1 MTKKIFRS
9 TVLVSAMILILG
21 SAFVLGVLYQYFG
34 KQLDGELEK
43 EASYL
48 AYGVEQNGVDYLEQI
63 KQKDARITYVDASGT
78 VLYDSQADASSMENH
93 SDRKEIQEALENY
106 GVDIHFITGGTLT
119 NLTFLSHALRPYE
132 AVISADTGH
141 INTHETG
148 AIEASGHKVLSIPCT
163 DGKLTADL
171 IRPVLKQHEN
181 EHWVEPRLVYISL
194 PTELGTV
201 YTKEELEK
209 LYQFCKRHNL
219 YLYIDGARL
228 AMALAVEET
237 QLTLKDLPDLC
248 DAFYIG
254 GTKNGAMFGEALI
267 LVNDDLKDH
276 FRFNMKQ
283 RGAILAKGWMI
294 GVQFEELFQDN
305 LYLELGKRSV
315 ALAQRLKEG
324 FIDCKIPFLCDSP
337 TNQLFPIFPNEFA
350 KKINENYVT
359 TFQCKP
365 DENHTCLRFC
375 TSWAT
380 NEQAVEDFIKDLKQ
394 WSYIYA

>member
-1 MTKKIFRS
+1 MYSFQNDYS
-9 TVLVSAMILILG
+9 EGAHPNILRALETINYHQNNSYG
-21 SAFVLGVLYQYFG
+21 
-34 KQLDGELEK
+34 LDEHCD
-43 EASYL
+43 
-48 AYGVEQNGVDYLEQI
+48 N
-63 KQKDARITYVDASGT
+63 ARD
-78 VLYDSQADASSMENH
+78 
-93 SDRKEIQEALENY
+93 KIQEALENY

-132 AVISADTGH
+132 AVISTDTGH

-315 ALAQRLKEG
+315 ALAQRLKQG

>member
-1 MTKKIFRS
+1 MYSFQNDYS
-9 TVLVSAMILILG
+9 EGAHPNILRALETINYHQNNSYG
-21 SAFVLGVLYQYFG
+21 
-34 KQLDGELEK
+34 LDEHCD
-43 EASYL
+43 
-48 AYGVEQNGVDYLEQI
+48 N
-63 KQKDARITYVDASGT
+63 ARD
-78 VLYDSQADASSMENH
+78 
-93 SDRKEIQEALENY
+93 KIQEALENY

-315 ALAQRLKEG
+315 ALAQRLKQG

-350 KKINENYVT
+350 KKINENYVI

>member
-1 MTKKIFRS
+1 MYSFQNDYS
-9 TVLVSAMILILG
+9 EGAHPNILRALETINYHQNNSYG
-21 SAFVLGVLYQYFG
+21 
-34 KQLDGELEK
+34 LDEHCD
-43 EASYL
+43 
-48 AYGVEQNGVDYLEQI
+48 N
-63 KQKDARITYVDASGT
+63 ARD
-78 VLYDSQADASSMENH
+78 
-93 SDRKEIQEALENY
+93 KIQEALENY

-315 ALAQRLKEG
+315 ALAQRLKQG

-365 DENHTCLRFC
+365 YENYTCLRFC
-375 TSWAT
+375 TSLAT

>member
-1 MTKKIFRS
+1 MYSFQNDYS
-9 TVLVSAMILILG
+9 EGAHPNILRALETINYHQNNSYG
-21 SAFVLGVLYQYFG
+21 
-34 KQLDGELEK
+34 LDEHCD
-43 EASYL
+43 
-48 AYGVEQNGVDYLEQI
+48 N
-63 KQKDARITYVDASGT
+63 ARD
-78 VLYDSQADASSMENH
+78 
-93 SDRKEIQEALENY
+93 KIQEALENY

-201 YTKEELEK
+201 YAKEELEK

-315 ALAQRLKEG
+315 ALAQRLKQG

-365 DENHTCLRFC
+365 DENHTRLRFC

>member
-1 MTKKIFRS
+1 MYSFQNDYS
-9 TVLVSAMILILG
+9 EGAHPNILRALETINYHQNNSYG
-21 SAFVLGVLYQYFG
+21 
-34 KQLDGELEK
+34 LDEHCD
-43 EASYL
+43 
-48 AYGVEQNGVDYLEQI
+48 N
-63 KQKDARITYVDASGT
+63 ARD
-78 VLYDSQADASSMENH
+78 
-93 SDRKEIQEALENY
+93 KIQEALENY

-365 DENHTCLRFC
+365 YENHTCLRFF

>member
-1 MTKKIFRS
+1 MYSFQNDYS
-9 TVLVSAMILILG
+9 EGAHPNILRALETINYHQNNSYG
-21 SAFVLGVLYQYFG
+21 
-34 KQLDGELEK
+34 LDEHCD
-43 EASYL
+43 
-48 AYGVEQNGVDYLEQI
+48 N
-63 KQKDARITYVDASGT
+63 ARD
-78 VLYDSQADASSMENH
+78 
-93 SDRKEIQEALENY
+93 KIQEALENY

-194 PTELGTV
+194 PTELGIV

-324 FIDCKIPFLCDSP
+324 FIDCKIPFLCELCG
-337 TNQLFPIFPNEFA
+337 LFD
-350 KKINENYVT
+350 Y
-359 TFQCKP
+359 
-365 DENHTCLRFC
+365 
-375 TSWAT
+375 
-380 NEQAVEDFIKDLKQ
+380 
-394 WSYIYA
+394 

>member
-1 MTKKIFRS
+1 MYSFQNDYS
-9 TVLVSAMILILG
+9 EGAHPNILRALETINYHQNNSYG
-21 SAFVLGVLYQYFG
+21 
-34 KQLDGELEK
+34 LDEHCD
-43 EASYL
+43 
-48 AYGVEQNGVDYLEQI
+48 N
-63 KQKDARITYVDASGT
+63 ARD
-78 VLYDSQADASSMENH
+78 
-93 SDRKEIQEALENY
+93 KIQEALENY

-324 FIDCKIPFLCDSP
+324 FIDQSA
-337 TNQLFPIFPNEFA
+337 FPDFPE
-350 KKINENYVT
+350 
-359 TFQCKP
+359 
-365 DENHTCLRFC
+365 
-375 TSWAT
+375 
-380 NEQAVEDFIKDLKQ
+380 
-394 WSYIYA
+394 

>member
-1 MTKKIFRS
+1 MYSFQNDYS
-9 TVLVSAMILILG
+9 EGAHPNILRALETINYHQNNSYG
-21 SAFVLGVLYQYFG
+21 
-34 KQLDGELEK
+34 LDEHCD
-43 EASYL
+43 
-48 AYGVEQNGVDYLEQI
+48 N
-63 KQKDARITYVDASGT
+63 ARD
-78 VLYDSQADASSMENH
+78 
-93 SDRKEIQEALENY
+93 KIQEALENY

-194 PTELGTV
+194 PTELGTF

-267 LVNDDLKDH
+267 LVNDDLKDN

-394 WSYIYA
+394 LSYIYA

>member
-1 MTKKIFRS
+1 MYSFQNDYS
-9 TVLVSAMILILG
+9 EGAHPNILRALETINYHQNNSYG
-21 SAFVLGVLYQYFG
+21 
-34 KQLDGELEK
+34 LDEHCD
-43 EASYL
+43 
-48 AYGVEQNGVDYLEQI
+48 N
-63 KQKDARITYVDASGT
+63 ARD
-78 VLYDSQADASSMENH
+78 
-93 SDRKEIQEALENY
+93 KIQEALENY

-315 ALAQRLKEG
+315 ALAQR
-324 FIDCKIPFLCDSP
+324 
-337 TNQLFPIFPNEFA
+337 
-350 KKINENYVT
+350 
-359 TFQCKP
+359 
-365 DENHTCLRFC
+365 
-375 TSWAT
+375 
-380 NEQAVEDFIKDLKQ
+380 
-394 WSYIYA
+394 

>member
-1 MTKKIFRS
+1 MYSFQNDYS
-9 TVLVSAMILILG
+9 EGAHPNILRALETINYHQNNSYG
-21 SAFVLGVLYQYFG
+21 
-34 KQLDGELEK
+34 LDEHCD
-43 EASYL
+43 
-48 AYGVEQNGVDYLEQI
+48 N
-63 KQKDARITYVDASGT
+63 ARD
-78 VLYDSQADASSMENH
+78 
-93 SDRKEIQEALENY
+93 KIQEALENY

-267 LVNDDLKDH
+267 LV
-276 FRFNMKQ
+276 
-283 RGAILAKGWMI
+283 I
-294 GVQFEELFQDN
+294 
-305 LYLELGKRSV
+305 GKRSV
-315 ALAQRLKEG
+315 ALAQRLKQG

-350 KKINENYVT
+350 KKINENYAT

>member
-1 MTKKIFRS
+1 MYSFQNDYS
-9 TVLVSAMILILG
+9 EGEHPNILRALETINYHQNNSYG
-21 SAFVLGVLYQYFG
+21 
-34 KQLDGELEK
+34 LDEHCD
-43 EASYL
+43 
-48 AYGVEQNGVDYLEQI
+48 N
-63 KQKDARITYVDASGT
+63 ARD
-78 VLYDSQADASSMENH
+78 
-93 SDRKEIQEALENY
+93 KIQEALENY

-315 ALAQRLKEG
+315 ALAQRLKQG

-337 TNQLFPIFPNEFA
+337 TNSFSRFSRMNSQKKTMRIMSQLSSANRMKTIPVFVSAPPGQQMNRLL
-350 KKINENYVT
+350 KILS
-359 TFQCKP
+359 K
-365 DENHTCLRFC
+365 
-375 TSWAT
+375 
-380 NEQAVEDFIKDLKQ
+380 I
-394 WSYIYA
+394 

>member
-1 MTKKIFRS
+1 MYSFQNDYS
-9 TVLVSAMILILG
+9 EGAHPNILRALETINYHQNNSYG
-21 SAFVLGVLYQYFG
+21 
-34 KQLDGELEK
+34 LDEHCD
-43 EASYL
+43 
-48 AYGVEQNGVDYLEQI
+48 N
-63 KQKDARITYVDASGT
+63 ARD
-78 VLYDSQADASSMENH
+78 
-93 SDRKEIQEALENY
+93 KIQEALENY

-350 KKINENYVT
+350 KKSMRIMSQLSSANRMKTIPVFVSAPLGRQMNR
-359 TFQCKP
+359 
-365 DENHTCLRFC
+365 L
-375 TSWAT
+375 
-380 NEQAVEDFIKDLKQ
+380 LKIL
-394 WSYIYA
+394 SKI

>member
-1 MTKKIFRS
+1 MYSFQNDYS
-9 TVLVSAMILILG
+9 EGAHPNILRALETINYHQNNSYG
-21 SAFVLGVLYQYFG
+21 
-34 KQLDGELEK
+34 LDEHCD
-43 EASYL
+43 
-48 AYGVEQNGVDYLEQI
+48 N
-63 KQKDARITYVDASGT
+63 ARD
-78 VLYDSQADASSMENH
+78 
-93 SDRKEIQEALENY
+93 KIQEALENY

-315 ALAQRLKEG
+315 ALAQRLKQG

-350 KKINENYVT
+350 KKI
-359 TFQCKP
+359 Q
-365 DENHTCLRFC
+365 
-375 TSWAT
+375 
-380 NEQAVEDFIKDLKQ
+380 
-394 WSYIYA
+394 

>member
-1 MTKKIFRS
+1 M
-9 TVLVSAMILILG
+9 
-21 SAFVLGVLYQYFG
+21 
-34 KQLDGELEK
+34 
-43 EASYL
+43 
-48 AYGVEQNGVDYLEQI
+48 
-63 KQKDARITYVDASGT
+63 
-78 VLYDSQADASSMENH
+78 
-93 SDRKEIQEALENY
+93 
-106 GVDIHFITGGTLT
+106 
-119 NLTFLSHALRPYE
+119 
-132 AVISADTGH
+132 
-141 INTHETG
+141 
-148 AIEASGHKVLSIPCT
+148 LSIPCT

-228 AMALAVEET
+228 AMALAVEECQKRDLPLFIDGARLGYGLASSENDVTLEVLT
-237 QLTLKDLPDLC
+237 QLC
-248 DAFYIG
+248 DIFYIG

-315 ALAQRLKEG
+315 ALAQRLKQG

-350 KKINENYVT
+350 KKINENYAT

>member
-1 MTKKIFRS
+1 MYSFQNDYS
-9 TVLVSAMILILG
+9 EGAHPNILRALETINYHQNNSYG
-21 SAFVLGVLYQYFG
+21 
-34 KQLDGELEK
+34 LD
-43 EASYL
+43 
-48 AYGVEQNGVDYLEQI
+48 VHCDN
-63 KQKDARITYVDASGT
+63 ARD
-78 VLYDSQADASSMENH
+78 
-93 SDRKEIQEALENY
+93 KIQEALENY

-359 TFQCKP
+359 TFQSKP

>member
-1 MTKKIFRS
+1 MYSFQNDYS
-9 TVLVSAMILILG
+9 EGAHPNILRALETINYHQNNSYG
-21 SAFVLGVLYQYFG
+21 
-34 KQLDGELEK
+34 LDEHCD
-43 EASYL
+43 
-48 AYGVEQNGVDYLEQI
+48 N
-63 KQKDARITYVDASGT
+63 ARD
-78 VLYDSQADASSMENH
+78 
-93 SDRKEIQEALENY
+93 KIQEALENY

-254 GTKNGAMFGEALI
+254 GTKNGAMFGEA
-267 LVNDDLKDH
+267 
-276 FRFNMKQ
+276 F
-283 RGAILAKGWMI
+283 
-294 GVQFEELFQDN
+294 
-305 LYLELGKRSV
+305 
-315 ALAQRLKEG
+315 
-324 FIDCKIPFLCDSP
+324 
-337 TNQLFPIFPNEFA
+337 
-350 KKINENYVT
+350 
-359 TFQCKP
+359 
-365 DENHTCLRFC
+365 
-375 TSWAT
+375 
-380 NEQAVEDFIKDLKQ
+380 
-394 WSYIYA
+394 

>member
-1 MTKKIFRS
+1 MYSFQNDYS
-9 TVLVSAMILILG
+9 EGAHPNILRALETINYHQNNSYG
-21 SAFVLGVLYQYFG
+21 
-34 KQLDGELEK
+34 LDEHCD
-43 EASYL
+43 
-48 AYGVEQNGVDYLEQI
+48 N
-63 KQKDARITYVDASGT
+63 ARD
-78 VLYDSQADASSMENH
+78 
-93 SDRKEIQEALENY
+93 KIQESLENY

-315 ALAQRLKEG
+315 ALAQRLKQG
-324 FIDCKIPFLCDSP
+324 IIDCKIPFLCDSP

>member
-1 MTKKIFRS
+1 MYSFQNDYS
-9 TVLVSAMILILG
+9 EGAHPNILRALETINYHQNNSYG
-21 SAFVLGVLYQYFG
+21 
-34 KQLDGELEK
+34 LDEHCD
-43 EASYL
+43 
-48 AYGVEQNGVDYLEQI
+48 N
-63 KQKDARITYVDASGT
+63 ARD
-78 VLYDSQADASSMENH
+78 
-93 SDRKEIQEALENY
+93 KIQEALENY

-201 YTKEELEK
+201 YAKEELEK

-315 ALAQRLKEG
+315 ALAQRLKQG
-324 FIDCKIPFLCDSP
+324 FIDCKIPFL
-337 TNQLFPIFPNEFA
+337 
-350 KKINENYVT
+350 
-359 TFQCKP
+359 
-365 DENHTCLRFC
+365 
-375 TSWAT
+375 
-380 NEQAVEDFIKDLKQ
+380 
-394 WSYIYA
+394 

>member
-1 MTKKIFRS
+1 MYSFQNDYS
-9 TVLVSAMILILG
+9 EGAHPNILRALETINYHQNNSYG
-21 SAFVLGVLYQYFG
+21 
-34 KQLDGELEK
+34 LDEHCD
-43 EASYL
+43 
-48 AYGVEQNGVDYLEQI
+48 N
-63 KQKDARITYVDASGT
+63 ARD
-78 VLYDSQADASSMENH
+78 
-93 SDRKEIQEALENY
+93 KIQEALENY

-201 YTKEELEK
+201 YAKEELEK

-315 ALAQRLKEG
+315 ALAPVSYTHLT
-324 FIDCKIPFLCDSP
+324 LP
-337 TNQLFPIFPNEFA
+337 TKLE
-350 KKINENYVT
+350 V
-359 TFQCKP
+359 
-365 DENHTCLRFC
+365 
-375 TSWAT
+375 
-380 NEQAVEDFIKDLKQ
+380 
-394 WSYIYA
+394 

>member
-1 MTKKIFRS
+1 MYSFQNDYS
-9 TVLVSAMILILG
+9 EGAHPNILRALETINYHQNNSYG
-21 SAFVLGVLYQYFG
+21 
-34 KQLDGELEK
+34 LDEHCD
-43 EASYL
+43 
-48 AYGVEQNGVDYLEQI
+48 N
-63 KQKDARITYVDASGT
+63 ARD
-78 VLYDSQADASSMENH
+78 
-93 SDRKEIQEALENY
+93 KIQEALENY

-209 LYQFCKRHNL
+209 LYQFCKRHSL

-237 QLTLKDLPDLC
+237 HLTLKDLPDLC

-254 GTKNGAMFGEALI
+254 GTKNGAMFGEALV

-337 TNQLFPIFPNEFA
+337 TNQLFPILPDAFA
-350 KKINENYVT
+350 EKINENYIT

-365 DENHTCLRFC
+365 DETHTCLRFC

>member
-1 MTKKIFRS
+1 MYSFQNDYS
-9 TVLVSAMILILG
+9 EGAHPNILRALETINYHQNNSYG
-21 SAFVLGVLYQYFG
+21 
-34 KQLDGELEK
+34 LDEHCD
-43 EASYL
+43 
-48 AYGVEQNGVDYLEQI
+48 N
-63 KQKDARITYVDASGT
+63 ARD
-78 VLYDSQADASSMENH
+78 
-93 SDRKEIQEALENY
+93 KIQEALENY

-132 AVISADTGH
+132 AVISAETGH
-141 INTHETG
+141 INTQETG
-148 AIEASGHKVLSIPCT
+148 ALEARGHKVLSIPCT

-201 YTKEELEK
+201 YAKEELEK

-315 ALAQRLKEG
+315 ALAQRLKQG

-365 DENHTCLRFC
+365 DENQT
-375 TSWAT
+375 
-380 NEQAVEDFIKDLKQ
+380 
-394 WSYIYA
+394 

>member
-1 MTKKIFRS
+1 MYSFQNDYS
-9 TVLVSAMILILG
+9 EGAHPNILRALETINYHQNNSYG
-21 SAFVLGVLYQYFG
+21 
-34 KQLDGELEK
+34 LDEHCD
-43 EASYL
+43 
-48 AYGVEQNGVDYLEQI
+48 N
-63 KQKDARITYVDASGT
+63 ARD
-78 VLYDSQADASSMENH
+78 
-93 SDRKEIQEALENY
+93 KIQEALENY

-365 DENHTCLRFC
+365 DETHTCLRFC

>member
-1 MTKKIFRS
+1 MYSFQNDYS
-9 TVLVSAMILILG
+9 EGAHPNILRALETINYHQNNSYG
-21 SAFVLGVLYQYFG
+21 
-34 KQLDGELEK
+34 LDEHCD
-43 EASYL
+43 
-48 AYGVEQNGVDYLEQI
+48 N
-63 KQKDARITYVDASGT
+63 ARD
-78 VLYDSQADASSMENH
+78 
-93 SDRKEIQEALENY
+93 KIQEALENY

-163 DGKLTADL
+163 DGKLTAEL
-171 IRPVLKQHEN
+171 IRPVLKLHEN
-181 EHWVEPRLVYISL
+181 EHWVEPRLVYVSL

-209 LYQFCKRHNL
+209 LYQFCKRHDL

-237 QLTLKDLPDLC
+237 HLTLKDLPDLC

-254 GTKNGAMFGEALI
+254 GTKNGAMFGEALV
-267 LVNDDLKDH
+267 LVNDNLKDH

-283 RGAILAKGWMI
+283 HGAILAKGWMI

-315 ALAQRLKEG
+315 MLAKRLKEG
-324 FIDCKIPFLCDSP
+324 FIDCNIPFLCDSP
-337 TNQLFPIFPNEFA
+337 TNQLFPIFPDEFA
-350 KKINENYVT
+350 KRINENYIT

-365 DENHTCLRFC
+365 DETHTCLRFC

-380 NEQAVEDFIKDLKQ
+380 SEQAIEDFIKDLKQ